1 MEAIDDKTNSDEED
15 DDTTVEPKADEPIS
29 NALDSTTRSGRVI
42 VMPDRLIETMTTG
55 IEMHY
60 LQFMQELNNN
70 EIAAMELI
78 LVGAGAG
85 GGFKNTKELKVM
97 NYKQAMID
105 DKEGWTK
112 EVANKKA
119 RFDRFKAL
127 AAVKRKDLPK
137 GAKVMPTT

>member
-1 MEAIDDKTNSDEED
+1 M
-15 DDTTVEPKADEPIS
+15 
-29 NALDSTTRSGRVI
+29 TRSGRVI
-42 VMPDRLIETMTTG
+42 VTPDRLIETMTTG

-60 LQFMQELNNN
+60 LQCMQELNNN
-70 EIAAMELI
+70 KIVAMELI

-85 GGFKNTKELKVM
+85 GGFENTKELKVM

-119 RFDRFKAL
+119 RFNRFKAL
-127 AAVKRKDLPK
+127 TAVKRKDLPK
-137 GAKVMPTT
+137 GEKVMTTTWAMKKKASGKLCGRLNARGYEQVEGKHDF